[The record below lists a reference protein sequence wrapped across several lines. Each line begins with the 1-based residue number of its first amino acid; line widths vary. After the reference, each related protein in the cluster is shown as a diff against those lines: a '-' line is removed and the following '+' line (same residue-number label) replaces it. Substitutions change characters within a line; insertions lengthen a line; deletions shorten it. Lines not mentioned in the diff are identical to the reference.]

1 MRRILATILALAL
14 AGSALAEGEPSG
26 NPGELQPTSNSG
38 EFGVTLTCSARLPT
52 GVVGCFIE
60 RPVLVLGA
68 LEVALGVDAQANFSN
83 AASGHLAPYVLL
95 AVYQETWSAWA
106 EVRLPE
112 LYNVPV
118 LGDPDY
124 LRVGFSLRL

>member
-14 AGSALAEGEPSG
+14 AGSALADGDATESVVTEP
-26 NPGELQPTSNSG
+26 PA
-38 EFGVTLTCSARLPT
+38 FGVTLTCSARLPT
-52 GVVGCFIE
+52 AVVGCFVE
-60 RPVLVLGA
+60 HSVLVLGN
-68 LEVALGVDAQANFSN
+68 LEVAVGVDAQA
-83 AASGHLAPYVLL
+83 ALTDDYSGHLAPYVLL
-95 AVYQETWSAWA
+95 AVYQDTWSAWA

-112 LYNVPV
+112 LHNVPV

>member
-14 AGSALAEGEPSG
+14 AGSALADGEPSG

-52 GVVGCFIE
+52 GVVGCFVE
-60 RPVLVLGA
+60 RSVLVLGA
-68 LEVALGVDAQANFSN
+68 LEVAVGVDAQAAFTG
-83 AASGHLAPYVLL
+83 AARGHVAPYALV
-95 AVYQETWSAWA
+95 AWYSTAWSAWA

-112 LYNVPV
+112 LDGLKP
-118 LGDPDY
+118 LGDPDW
-124 LRVGFSLRL
+124 LRLGFSLKL